1 MAKTA
6 SASLDLR
13 LRNDLPE
20 LRRLALAVEGF
31 FARYDLPSDEGARMV
46 LALDELVTNV
56 MHHGGSAAQ
65 PVAEIEVS
73 LDLAGDRVVAVI
85 RDAGRPFNPLTMPEP
100 DIGAPLEAR
109 PIGGLGIHL
118 ARQLMDV
125 IRYRRDGDRNCLTL
139 VKVLPGAPPA
149 APFLA
154 YQLGPAVA
162 P

>member
-73 LDLAGDRVVAVI
+73 LDLAGDRVVAAWGSLSETA
-85 RDAGRPFNPLTMPEP
+85 R
-100 DIGAPLEAR
+100 EASSC
-109 PIGGLGIHL
+109 LY
-118 ARQLMDV
+118 ARTPKKKACSHHSRVSSAHALRTPQ
-125 IRYRRDGDRNCLTL
+125 TS
-139 VKVLPGAPPA
+139 
-149 APFLA
+149 
-154 YQLGPAVA
+154 
-162 P
+162 

>member
-1 MAKTA
+1 M
-6 SASLDLR
+6 
-13 LRNDLPE
+13 
-20 LRRLALAVEGF
+20 EGF
-31 FARYDLPSDEGARMV
+31 FARHGLPSDEGARMV

-56 MHHGGSAAQ
+56 MHHGGTGAQ

-85 RDAGRPFNPLTMPEP
+85 RDAGHPFNPLTLPEP
-100 DIGAPLEAR
+100 DVEAPLEAR

-139 VKVLPGAPPA
+139 VKRLPGLPPA
-149 APFLA
+149 A
-154 YQLGPAVA
+154 GT
-162 P
+162 